1 MRKALLFLKG
11 RRSLGLWFYSK
22 DKILFE
28 GEVEFDPKTLEL
40 GRLRAKKLPDPAP
53 PKEVLRLL
61 RSAQVSI
68 SLDPRTRAVAEGLKA
83 SLAVKDV
90 EAETLDLCPP
100 CLYSGSIRPMGE
112 AYLLHGQ
119 RVCRDCARREL
130 ERELAYRRMG
140 GARKALLELLDK
152 TRDLD
157 KVLLQIERSY
167 ALDRGLTLYDRVEG
181 GEEAGGASISVL
193 PIAPEFKGLLLQRG
207 LKGLLPVQALAL
219 EAGLL
224 RGENLLVVSATASGK
239 TLIGELAGVE
249 AALKGK
255 RLLYLVPLVALA
267 NQKHKDFQAYRQLGL
282 RAAIRVGMS
291 RIRGE
296 DELVVVDRDHRR
308 ADILVGTYEGI
319 DQILRRGE
327 VGALGDVGVIVIDE
341 VHILGEEERG
351 IEVDGLI
358 TRLKYAFPGAQFLC
372 LSATVGNVEEIAAR
386 YRLRAVV
393 HGRRPVPLERH
404 LVYARNEEEK
414 LEVVRRLVAAEGKV
428 LSPQGYKGQS
438 IVFTNARRRAEELAM
453 RLRRSGIKAM
463 AYHGGLPYSRRRKVE
478 EFFQRQAIACVVTT
492 AALGAG
498 VDFPAS
504 QVVFET
510 LSMGRKWLTVREF
523 QQMLGRSGR
532 PLYHQRGKVVL
543 IAQPGERYSYGG
555 RAGEDEV
562 ALRLL
567 NGSVEPIEV
576 PAQEE
581 ELLAQL
587 LADICVA
594 GDEASRLMGSMLHPC
609 PDLAEGVARLE
620 AYGLVKGYS
629 ATALGRAAAAHF
641 LVPRD
646 AAFMCDH
653 MAMEPTDLLSRL
665 YPLRNAYIAPGLKAR
680 LEETYRTRIP
690 GSYFDAVGAIFQEPR
705 EEFMD
710 LLKLVRADLVTCGC
724 KEAPY
729 CDHGPRALTRKLLEL
744 RLEGLGL
751 QAIARELRDYGME
764 IYFGDLFKWLDGIIR
779 KLDGLEEICGIV
791 GKEAKRKEIVE
802 MKRGLE

>member
-11 RRSLGLWFYSK
+11 RRSLGLWLYAK

-28 GEVEFDPKTLEL
+28 GEVEFDPKTHEL

-53 PKEVLRLL
+53 PKEVIRLL
-61 RSAQVSI
+61 KGAQVFV
-68 SLDPRTRAVAEGLKA
+68 SLDPTTRAIAEGLKA
-83 SLAVKDV
+83 SLRAKGVA
-90 EAETLDLCPP
+90 AEDLDLCPS
-100 CLYSGSIRPMGE
+100 CLRSGTPQPLGE
-112 AYLLHGQ
+112 VYLLHGQ

-130 ERELAYRRMG
+130 ELELAYRRMG
-140 GARKALLELLDK
+140 GARKGLLELLEK

-157 KVLLQIERSY
+157 KVLAQLKGFS
-167 ALDRGLTLYDRVEG
+167 LDEGLTLYDRVEG
-181 GEEAGGASISVL
+181 GEERTKLSIADL
-193 PIAPEFKGLLLQRG
+193 PIEPEFKGLLLQRG
-207 LKGLLPVQALAL
+207 LGELLPVQRMAL

-224 RGENLLVVSATASGK
+224 RRENLLVVSATASGK

-249 AALKGK
+249 AALTGK
-255 RLLYLVPLVALA
+255 KFLYLVPLVALA
-267 NQKHKDFQAYRQLGL
+267 NQKYKDFQAYRRLGL
-282 RAAIRVGMS
+282 RVAIRVGMS

-296 DELVVVDRDHRR
+296 DELVVIDRDHRL
-308 ADILVGTYEGI
+308 AAILVGTYEGV

-327 VGALGDVGVIVIDE
+327 GGALGDVGVVVIDE

-358 TRLKYAFPGAQFLC
+358 TRLRHSFPGAQLLC

-414 LEVVRRLVAAEGKV
+414 LEVVRRLVAAEGRV

-453 RLRRSGIKAM
+453 RLRRGGIKAL
-463 AYHGGLPYSRRRKVE
+463 AYHGGLPYSRRRRVE
-478 EFFQRQAIACVVTT
+478 ELFQRQAIACVVTT

-504 QVVFET
+504 QVLFET

-532 PLYHQRGKVVL
+532 PLYHRRGKVVL
-543 IAQPGERYSYGG
+543 IAQPGERYSYGE
-555 RAGEDEV
+555 REGEDEV

-576 PAQEE
+576 PAEEE

-594 GDEASRLMGSMLHPC
+594 GDEAPRLMGSMLHPC

-620 AYGLVKGYS
+620 GYGLVKGYS

-646 AAFMCDH
+646 AAFMCKH

-665 YPLRNAYIAPGLKAR
+665 YPLRNAYVAPGLKAR
-680 LEETYRTRIP
+680 LEETYRARIP

-705 EEFMD
+705 EEFME

-751 QAIARELRDYGME
+751 QAIARELREYGME

-779 KLDGLEEICGIV
+779 KLDSLEEICGIV
-791 GKEAKRKEIVE
+791 GKEGKKGEIAKL
-802 MKRGLE
+802 KRGLEG